1 MSLGTSLCLIIF
13 VVLLDPHYTLLSGP
27 TASRP
32 LLKKSTDY
40 IAHSDMRG
48 GRGGK
53 GGKGG
58 RGGRG
63 SMTQDL
69 LRDNL
74 EDLGIENPYN
84 FAHDTGPPLLY
95 PPISLQAPCTVR
107 DKDIYYIQKM
117 REIRDRSVHMSCL
130 DLDAITNSIFSRDL
144 CLNLIR
150 FKASPYFLTQK
161 TSEKDIERYSDKLR
175 R

>member
-1 MSLGTSLCLIIF
+1 
-13 VVLLDPHYTLLSGP
+13 
-27 TASRP
+27 
-32 LLKKSTDY
+32 
-40 IAHSDMRG
+40 MRG

-84 FAHDTGPPLLY
+84 FAHSSGPPLLY
-95 PPISLQAPCTVR
+95 PPISLQAPCMVR
-107 DKDIYYIQKM
+107 DQDMYYIQKM
-117 REIRDRSVHMSCL
+117 REIKQR
-130 DLDAITNSIFSRDL
+130 
-144 CLNLIR
+144 
-150 FKASPYFLTQK
+150 
-161 TSEKDIERYSDKLR
+161 
-175 R
+175 